1 MPSRAHL
8 TTVRIASSFRDTV
21 LSGGYG
27 AKTFRSDV
35 LAGLTV
41 AVVAI
46 PLAMALAIACG
57 VPPQFGLYS
66 AVIGGFIAALTGGS
80 RYSVTGPTAAFV
92 VILAPVTAKYG
103 LAGLTTAGLMAGVIL
118 LVMGIARFGRLI
130 EYVPEPVTVGFT
142 SGIALVIA
150 VLQLNDVLGLGIA
163 EMPEHFLDK
172 VVTIAQALPGAA
184 WPAVAVAA
192 TTLAVKLLWR
202 QDRLLVPGYAPA
214 IIAGTLVA
222 AALAGMGHPVDTIG
236 SRFTYEVAG
245 VAAHGVP
252 NTLPSLS
259 WPWLWP
265 GPAGVDFTLDAAT
278 LTALLPSALSIAV
291 LGAIESLLC
300 AVVLDRATGTRHH
313 SNGELVG
320 QGLANMVVPLFG
332 GVPATAAIARSVAN
346 VNAGARTPVAAA
358 SHALFVLL
366 GVLVLA
372 PVLSF
377 VPMAAMGA
385 VLLSVAWNM
394 SEAPKAVLL
403 LKSAPGADKLV
414 FATCFV
420 LTVAFDMVIAIGVGL
435 VMASFLFMRDIAR
448 FTELRDITT
457 SPRYVGDPLPQGWR
471 VAKITGAM
479 FFAAAE
485 RVLTQLLDQ
494 TPDGA
499 SLIIYADGVTL
510 LDAGGVGAF
519 ERFAETCAE
528 RNISVVV
535 ADLQP
540 QPAATF
546 RSAGLADGAAGIA
559 VYDTLYA
566 AVAAARQAP
575 DRGDES
581 PIEHVEAPVA

>member
-1 MPSRAHL
+1 VPSRAHL
-8 TTVRIASSFRDTV
+8 TTVRIASSIRDTMRD
-21 LSGGYG
+21 GGYDG
-27 AKTFRSDV
+27 SALRADA

-66 AVIGGFIAALTGGS
+66 AIIGGLVAALTGGS

-92 VILAPVTAKYG
+92 VILAPVTARYGIAG
-103 LAGLTTAGLMAGVIL
+103 LATAGLMAGIIL
-118 LVMGIARFGRLI
+118 VLMGVARFGRLI

-142 SGIALVIA
+142 SGIAVVIA
-150 VLQLNDVLGLGIA
+150 VLQLNDVLGLGIT
-163 EMPEHFLDK
+163 EMPEHFIDK
-172 VVTIAQALPGAA
+172 LVEIGSALPTVA
-184 WPAVAVAA
+184 WPALLVSA
-192 TTLAVKLLWR
+192 TTLLVKIVWR
-202 QDRLLVPGYAPA
+202 QDRLVVPGYAPA
-214 IIAGTLVA
+214 ILAGTLVA
-222 AALAGMGHPVDTIG
+222 LGLAAAGHPVETIG
-236 SRFTYEVAG
+236 SRFTYEIGGLVG
-245 VAAHGVP
+245 HGVP
-252 NTLPSLS
+252 RALPALD
-259 WPWLWP
+259 WPWHATSGGAVPFAL
-265 GPAGVDFTLDAAT
+265 TAAT
-278 LTALLPSALSIAV
+278 VTALLPAALSIAV

-320 QGLANMVVPLFG
+320 QGLANIVVPFFG
-332 GVPATAAIARSVAN
+332 GIPATAAIARSVAN
-346 VNAGARTPVAAA
+346 VKAGARTPVAAA

-372 PVLSF
+372 PALSY

-394 SEAPKAVLL
+394 SEAPKAVNLL
-403 LKSAPGADKLV
+403 RSAPRADKLV
-414 FATCFV
+414 FATCFM

-435 VMASFLFMRDIAR
+435 VMASFLFMRDVAR

-457 SPRYVGDPLPQGWR
+457 SPRYVGEPLPEGWK
-471 VAKITGAM
+471 VVKITGAM

-494 TPDGA
+494 TPDGTN
-499 SLIIYADGVTL
+499 LIIYADGVTV

-519 ERFAETCAE
+519 ERFLQACAE
-528 RNISVVV
+528 RGIRVSV

-546 RSAGLADGAAGIA
+546 RASDLDGSSG
-559 VYDTLYA
+559 VVVHDTLYA
-566 AVAAARQAP
+566 AIAQARGERVSA
-575 DRGDES
+575 
-581 PIEHVEAPVA
+581 